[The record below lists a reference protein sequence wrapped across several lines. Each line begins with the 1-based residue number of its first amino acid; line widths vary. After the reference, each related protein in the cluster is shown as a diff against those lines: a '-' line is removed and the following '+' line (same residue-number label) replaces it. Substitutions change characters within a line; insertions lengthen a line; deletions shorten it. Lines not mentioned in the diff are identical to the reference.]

1 MIQSRSSAARE
12 GRPTAARWSKCLL
25 DGSCVTTRKRPLGA
39 ALLAGGMSDPPFLQ
53 REHEEER
60 CGKRCGKSGGKRVA
74 ARRFSRRFSPSTR
87 ATGDGFEPD
96 AIDTLERLTGHFKA
110 GLRRGRTIEA
120 SRVLA
125 PLDGIAGAA
134 AAVEAASAGLA
145 TAIEKR
151 YSR

>member
-1 MIQSRSSAARE
+1 MRKTMRKIRWKA
-12 GRPTAARWSKCLL
+12 GR
-25 DGSCVTTRKRPLGA
+25 RPA
-39 ALLAGGMSDPPFLQ
+39 VFPAVFTVDP
-53 REHEEER
+53 
-60 CGKRCGKSGGKRVA
+60 GD
-74 ARRFSRRFSPSTR
+74 RRRL
-87 ATGDGFEPD
+87 EPD